1 MPNFFIVQWKI
12 NVFNRNNWLFN
23 KKILY
28 LPMELKLFQKFIIFI
43 YKKVERL
50 QTLVGKFL
58 LHFIILLPN
67 LTTDNMENEKNNKRF
82 IGLMKC
88 SDLI

>member
-1 MPNFFIVQWKI
+1 MKFEI
-12 NVFNRNNWLFN
+12 
-23 KKILY
+23 
-28 LPMELKLFQKFIIFI
+28 FQKFIIFI
-43 YKKVERL
+43 YKVERL

>member
-1 MPNFFIVQWKI
+1 
-12 NVFNRNNWLFN
+12 
-23 KKILY
+23 
-28 LPMELKLFQKFIIFI
+28 MELKLFQKFIIFI
-43 YKKVERL
+43 YKVERL

-67 LTTDNMENEKNNKRF
+67 LTTDITENEKYNKRF

>member
-1 MPNFFIVQWKI
+1 MKFEI
-12 NVFNRNNWLFN
+12 
-23 KKILY
+23 
-28 LPMELKLFQKFIIFI
+28 FQKFIIFI
-43 YKKVERL
+43 YKVERL

-67 LTTDNMENEKNNKRF
+67 LTTDNMENETNNKRF

>member
-1 MPNFFIVQWKI
+1 MKFEI
-12 NVFNRNNWLFN
+12 
-23 KKILY
+23 
-28 LPMELKLFQKFIIFI
+28 FQKFIIFI
-43 YKKVERL
+43 YKVERL

-82 IGLMKC
+82 IG
-88 SDLI
+88 

>member
-1 MPNFFIVQWKI
+1 
-12 NVFNRNNWLFN
+12 
-23 KKILY
+23 
-28 LPMELKLFQKFIIFI
+28 MELKLFQKFIIFI